1 MGEYLDQ
8 IPSNIQ
14 QHIKGLAQ
22 SVKAEEGEDAVEK
35 VAQAWLDKKAVFE
48 DKIAEMG
55 MEEVD
60 NLAKDDEKGAIALTY
75 SGSLVN
81 IGPLVDDVRTVKYSS
96 IGMRTDIPESAESE
110 SSNLASDVQADGI
123 IQFEGGPVKSTSQIF
138 KIAVCK
144 DEDMS
149 PEEQQQTII
158 ETATIIEEEFVEV
171 NKTIME

>member
-110 SSNLASDVQADGI
+110 SSNLASDVEVDGI

>member
-8 IPSNIQ
+8 IPSTIQ
-14 QHIKGLAQ
+14 QHIRGLAQ

-35 VAQAWLDKKAVFE
+35 VAQAWLEKKAVFE

-60 NLAKDDEKGAIALTY
+60 RLDKEDEKGAIALTY

-81 IGPLVDDVRTVKYSS
+81 IGPLMDDVRTVKYSS

-110 SSNLASDVQADGI
+110 NSKLASDVQVDGI

-144 DEDMS
+144 DEEMS

-158 ETATIIEEEFVEV
+158 ETATVIEEEFVEV